1 VNVQRQVIVTDLANP
16 STVAGELRAAV
27 SHLVR
32 RMREQGTV
40 DDLTRS
46 QLAVL
51 SRLERDAPLT
61 ASALAR
67 AEGIRPQSMS
77 ATIAAL
83 ESAGYVSGAPDPD
96 DGRRTLLFLT
106 PPAKKRFAGGRLAR
120 EDWLVRAI
128 NTVLSDD
135 EHEELSRLVTL
146 LERLSHSP

>member
-1 VNVQRQVIVTDLANP
+1 VHRQAITTALADSP
-16 STVAGELRAAV
+16 SVAGELRAAV

-32 RMREQGTV
+32 RLREQGTV

-67 AEGIRPQSMS
+67 AEGIRPQSMG

-83 ESAGYVSGAPDPD
+83 EAAGYVRGAPDPD
-96 DGRRTLLFLT
+96 DGRRMLLSLT
-106 PPAKKRFAGGRLAR
+106 APAKKRFAGGRLAR

-128 NTVLSDD
+128 DTVLNDD

-146 LERLSHSP
+146 LERLANSP